1 MCQGAF
7 RVLGLSFAK
16 GEIQEKRK
24 FLAALDR
31 LRGSAILTR
40 SRITR
45 TRQVKPSFNEL
56 HNDLWSLNSTKP
68 SLLYQYR
75 NLILG
80 NALVPAL
87 AIAPYASNEGR
98 VWTVVNC
105 IIHVYMRVYRRLA
118 EYSSLARSKQAFS

>member
-80 NALVPAL
+80 NAL

-98 VWTVVNC
+98 VWTVVNR
-105 IIHVYMRVYRRLA
+105 IIHVYMRIYRRLA